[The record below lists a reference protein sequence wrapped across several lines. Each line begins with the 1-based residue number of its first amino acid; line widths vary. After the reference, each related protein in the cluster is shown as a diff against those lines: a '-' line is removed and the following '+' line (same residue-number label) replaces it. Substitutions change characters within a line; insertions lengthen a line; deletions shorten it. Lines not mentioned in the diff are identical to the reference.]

1 MMSSSIMSRM
11 LQNSLS
17 VLTAKTATSPRLFS
31 SSTPCPAA
39 TDPPAGKL
47 SGKVAIVTAST
58 EGIGFGIAENLAR
71 HGAHVMLSSRKAAN
85 VTAAVEKLQ
94 ADGLSVSGTV
104 CHVGKQGDRSN
115 LFQQTVDKF
124 GGLDILVSNAAVNPY
139 FGPIL
144 DCPEDAWD
152 KIFEINVKVAFLL
165 FKESVPLLQQ
175 RGGGSAVFVSSIG
188 GFQPI
193 SALGPYSVSKTA
205 LFGLTKALASEA
217 AADNIR
223 VNCIAPGIIQTKFAA
238 ALTDNED
245 IAERV
250 LETVPLGRFGQPSEM
265 GGIVSFLASEE
276 ASYVTGETIVL
287 AGGMNARL

>member
-1 MMSSSIMSRM
+1 MGSQTFKMISSSLIRSRVLNKM
-11 LQNSLS
+11 TFKKASRLLS
-17 VLTAKTATSPRLFS
+17 S
-31 SSTPCPAA
+31 SSTEP
-39 TDPPAGKL
+39 TVGKL

-58 EGIGFGIAENLAR
+58 DGIGFGIAENLAR
-71 HGAHVMLSSRKAAN
+71 HGASVMISSRKAAN
-85 VTAAVEKLQ
+85 VTSAVEKLQ
-94 ADGLSVSGTV
+94 AEGLSVGGTV
-104 CHVGKQGDRSN
+104 CHVGKQEDRAN
-115 LFQQTVDKF
+115 LFQQTVDMF

-139 FGPIL
+139 FGPTL
-144 DCPEDAWD
+144 ECPEDVWD
-152 KIFEINVKVAFLL
+152 KIFEINVKVSFLL

-193 SALGPYSVSKTA
+193 LALGPYSVSKTP

-238 ALTDNED
+238 ALTDNDD
-245 IAERV
+245 ISEKV
-250 LETVPLGRFGQPSEM
+250 LETVPLGRFGQPAEM
-265 GGIVSFLASEE
+265 GGIVSFLASDE

-287 AGGMNARL
+287 AGGMNVRL

>member
-1 MMSSSIMSRM
+1 M
-11 LQNSLS
+11 S
-17 VLTAKTATSPRLFS
+17 VLSTKTAS
-31 SSTPCPAA
+31 SCRQFCCSTPQPSSAAA
-39 TDPPAGKL
+39 TDLPGKL

-71 HGAHVMLSSRKAAN
+71 HGARVMISSRKGEN

-94 ADGLSVSGTV
+94 SKGLSVDGTV
-104 CHVGKQGDRSN
+104 CHVGKKEDRSN
-115 LFQQTVDKF
+115 LFKQTVDKF

-139 FGPIL
+139 FGTTL

-152 KIFEINVKVAFLL
+152 KIFEINVKTAFLL
-165 FKESVPLLQQ
+165 FKESFPLMQN

-193 SALGPYSVSKTA
+193 SMLGPYSVSKTA
-205 LFGLTKALASEA
+205 LFGLTKALAMEVA
-217 AADNIR
+217 AENIR
-223 VNCIAPGIIQTKFAA
+223 VNCIAPGVIQTKFAS

-245 IAERV
+245 IADRV
-250 LETVPLGRFGQPSEM
+250 LENIPMGRFGQPAEM

-276 ASYVTGETIVL
+276 ASYMTGETIVL
-287 AGGMNARL
+287 AGGLNCRL